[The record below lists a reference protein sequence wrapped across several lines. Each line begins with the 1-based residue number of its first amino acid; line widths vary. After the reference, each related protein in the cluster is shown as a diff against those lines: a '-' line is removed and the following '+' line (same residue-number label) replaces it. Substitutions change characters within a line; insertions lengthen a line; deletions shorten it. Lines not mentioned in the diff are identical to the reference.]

1 MDLFITSIEGN
12 LVQNNK
18 VLKNTKLFQ
27 PTTKFIN
34 GDLTTPA
41 SIKNIQAVCESIL
54 EIFVRPMGL
63 NILEINDRKK
73 LENIKIDI
81 GNKYINGECPPSR
94 SKDNLT
100 RGWSYLVAGVMHRF
114 FYKNFD
120 LYKVLCPFDKRMRDY
135 HWWLESK
142 CRSYLI
148 DLTEEQYLNEGII
161 NIRDMGQK
169 TKNIGHSYGNK
180 TKYMAYIIATQSK
193 PDAVNMKDIKSI
205 SYIK

>member
-1 MDLFITSIEGN
+1 MDLFITSIKGN

-18 VLKNTKLFQ
+18 VLKNTKLYS
-27 PTTKFIN
+27 PKEKYIK

-41 SIKNIQAVCESIL
+41 SIKNIHSVSESIL
-54 EIFVRPMGL
+54 DLFIRPMGL
-63 NILEINDRKK
+63 NISSREMLE
-73 LENIKIDI
+73 LSQIDI
-81 GNKYINGECPPSR
+81 GKKYTNGECPPNR

-114 FYKNFD
+114 FHKNFD
-120 LYKVLCPFDKRMRDY
+120 LYKVLCPLDKNMRDY

-142 CRSYLI
+142 CRNYVI

-161 NIRDMGQK
+161 NIRDK
-169 TKNIGHSYGNK
+169 ARIAKNMGHSYGNK
-180 TKYMAYIIATQSK
+180 TKYMAYLIANK
-193 PDAVNMKDIKSI
+193 HFPNAVNIKDIKTS